1 MDDLGDDLDDNLGEE
16 GVVGNAGLLDQVEL
30 DHDLVTGQLPSL
42 LNPYFDVLRMIM
54 GIFRQVM
61 ALRWIKENIH
71 SFGGDPNAITL
82 FSGEPSSP

>member
-42 LNPYFDVLRMIM
+42 LNPYFDV
-54 GIFRQVM
+54 
-61 ALRWIKENIH
+61 
-71 SFGGDPNAITL
+71 
-82 FSGEPSSP
+82 